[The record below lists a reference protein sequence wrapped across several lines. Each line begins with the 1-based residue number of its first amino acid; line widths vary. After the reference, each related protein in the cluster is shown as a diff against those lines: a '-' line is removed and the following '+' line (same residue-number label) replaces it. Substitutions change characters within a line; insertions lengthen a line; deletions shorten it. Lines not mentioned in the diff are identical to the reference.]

1 MVDSTG
7 DQHAQ
12 RFKQDSSNVVAD
24 DLSTEKE
31 RTLGFLKR
39 VVGADGSVKLDKDK
53 VVRKLKGNADA
64 ARHKEKLGGIAKKLA
79 AGAGCTRGAPR
90 DVRLSHL
97 FADDS
102 KKPHKDGGDAD
113 GGKMY
118 QKSGGGKRFKP
129 VGGGRGEGQSADR
142 LRSGGFKGNAGK
154 GRDGGGGGGGKRGGG
169 SKGSGRGGKR
179 R

>member
-64 ARHKEKLGGIAKKLA
+64 SRHKEKLGGIAKKMA
-79 AGAGCTRGAPR
+79 AGASTRVAGALL
-90 DVRLSHL
+90 DVELSPL
-97 FADDS
+97 PADDS
-102 KKPHKDGGDAD
+102 KKPHKDSGDAD
-113 GGKMY
+113 GGVMY
-118 QKSGGGKRFKP
+118 QKTGGGKRFKP

-154 GRDGGGGGGGKRGGG
+154 GRDGGGGGKRGGG

>member
-1 MVDSTG
+1 MVESTG
-7 DQHAQ
+7 ARRAHH
-12 RFKQDSSNVVAD
+12 FKQVLRNVISD

-154 GRDGGGGGGGKRGGG
+154 GRDGGGGGKRGGG

>member
-1 MVDSTG
+1 M
-7 DQHAQ
+7 
-12 RFKQDSSNVVAD
+12 RNVFAD

-39 VVGADGSVKLDKDK
+39 VVGADGGVKLDKDK
-53 VVRKLKGNADA
+53 VARKLKGNADA
-64 ARHKEKLGGIAKKLA
+64 ARHKEKLGGIAKKTS
-79 AGAGCTRGAPR
+79 AGESKSCLWFVLES
-90 DVRLSHL
+90 DSLMFW

-102 KKPHKDGGDAD
+102 KKPRQNVDDSDGSR
-113 GGKMY
+113 MY
-118 QKSGGGKRFKP
+118 EKSGGGKRFKP
-129 VGGGRGEGQSADR
+129 VGGGRGEGKSADR

-154 GRDGGGGGGGKRGGG
+154 GRDSGSGGGKRGGG